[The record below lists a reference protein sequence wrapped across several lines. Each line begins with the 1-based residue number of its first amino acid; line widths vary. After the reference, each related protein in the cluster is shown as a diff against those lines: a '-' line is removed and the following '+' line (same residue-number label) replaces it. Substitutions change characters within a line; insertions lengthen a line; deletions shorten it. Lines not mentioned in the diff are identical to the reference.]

1 MFSLTMVIGDAQ
13 IERFTHIGRSLFSSD
28 NSLTLAD
35 KLKALMKPT
44 QTLGLIQWF
53 HEHKQLPRTMGNS
66 KMKTVGVIGLG
77 YVGLP
82 TAIGFH
88 DAGFEVWGVDVS
100 QRTVDMVMAGKN
112 PTGDPDVDDIVP
124 APGTERWHITNST
137 AEAVP
142 HCDVVLVTVP
152 TPITHDLKPDLSYVE
167 AAGRAVFEAIPKG
180 SNTIVVL
187 ESTVYPGVTAQTWMP
202 IVDELGLVTGEDVE
216 IAYCPER
223 FNPGDPAH
231 GVRQVARVIG
241 CSNPEVGQAL
251 VSLYS
256 KLTSEDVRYVGKLEV
271 AEAAKVIENV
281 QRDINIALVNELAR
295 IFPALDVDVEDV
307 LSAAATKWNFHRYT
321 PGVGVGGHC
330 IPVDPYY
337 MIQRAADV
345 GVPAGLITAARA
357 VNRSMPN
364 HVAQVLVNILWK
376 AGLSAENTKVLL
388 LGWSYKAEVG
398 DPRETP
404 AEPLAEALHE
414 KGIGVGVYD
423 PHLEAEGMPD
433 HVDWVGTLD
442 EAKGYDMAV
451 LVTAHKAC
459 VDLDWRRLL
468 SQMNTP
474 LLYDGR
480 RVLDLPELES
490 MGWGVHA
497 VGRPN

>member
-1 MFSLTMVIGDAQ
+1 MGWNSNFAKLAEDASLT
-13 IERFTHIGRSLFSSD
+13 
-28 NSLTLAD
+28 
-35 KLKALMKPT
+35 
-44 QTLGLIQWF
+44 
-53 HEHKQLPRTMGNS
+53 
-66 KMKTVGVIGLG
+66 VGIIGLG

-88 DAGFEVWGVDVS
+88 DAGFTVWGVDVS
-100 QRTVDMVMAGKN
+100 QRTVDMVRAGKN
-112 PTGDPDVDDIVP
+112 PTGDPDVNDIIP
-124 APGTERWHITNST
+124 APGTDRWNITTST

-142 HCDVVLVTVP
+142 HCDAILVTVP

-202 IVDELGLVTGEDVE
+202 IVEELGLVIGEDVE

-223 FNPGDPAH
+223 FNPGDAAH

-241 CSNPEVGQAL
+241 CSNPEVGAAL
-251 VSLYS
+251 VALYQ

-337 MIQRAADV
+337 MIQRAAVV

-357 VNRSMPN
+357 VNRSMPS
-364 HVAQVLVNILWK
+364 HVAGVLSDIMWNAKV
-376 AGLSAENTKVLL
+376 SADDAKVLL

-404 AEPLAEALHE
+404 AEPLAETLML
-414 KGIGVGVYD
+414 KGITVGAWD
-423 PHLEAEGMPD
+423 PHLGSESFPEGVQAISDISSAE
-433 HVDWVGTLD
+433 
-442 EAKGYDMAV
+442 GYDMVV

-459 VDLDWRRLL
+459 LGLDWQALL
-468 SQMNTP
+468 SNMRTP

-480 RVLDLPELES
+480 RVLNLENLRS
-490 MGWGVHA
+490 MGWTPYA
-497 VGRPN
+497 VGRPLDN

>member
-1 MFSLTMVIGDAQ
+1 MPIV
-13 IERFTHIGRSLFSSD
+13 EE
-28 NSLTLAD
+28 
-35 KLKALMKPT
+35 
-44 QTLGLIQWF
+44 LGLI
-53 HEHKQLPRTMGNS
+53 
-66 KMKTVGVIGLG
+66 I
-77 YVGLP
+77 
-82 TAIGFH
+82 
-88 DAGFEVWGVDVS
+88 
-100 QRTVDMVMAGKN
+100 
-112 PTGDPDVDDIVP
+112 
-124 APGTERWHITNST
+124 
-137 AEAVP
+137 
-142 HCDVVLVTVP
+142 
-152 TPITHDLKPDLSYVE
+152 
-167 AAGRAVFEAIPKG
+167 
-180 SNTIVVL
+180 
-187 ESTVYPGVTAQTWMP
+187 
-202 IVDELGLVTGEDVE
+202 GEDVE

-241 CSNPEVGQAL
+241 CSSKGVGQAL
-251 VSLYS
+251 VTLYS

-357 VNRSMPN
+357 VNRTMPN

-376 AGLSAENTKVLL
+376 AGLSAENTKILL

-414 KGIGVGVYD
+414 KGIAVSVYD
-423 PHLEAEGMPD
+423 PHLSSEEMPD
-433 HVDWVGTLD
+433 HVEWVDSLD
-442 EAKGYDMAV
+442 MANGYDMAV

-459 VDLDWRRLL
+459 VELDWASLL
-468 SQMNTP
+468 QQMKTP

-480 RVLDLPELES
+480 RVLDLSELEAI
-490 MGWGVHA
+490 GWDVHA

>member
-1 MFSLTMVIGDAQ
+1 MGMTNDFSILAENNKLNIG
-13 IERFTHIGRSLFSSD
+13 I
-28 NSLTLAD
+28 
-35 KLKALMKPT
+35 
-44 QTLGLIQWF
+44 
-53 HEHKQLPRTMGNS
+53 
-66 KMKTVGVIGLG
+66 IGLG

-88 DAGFEVWGVDVS
+88 DAGFTVWGVDVS
-100 QRTVDMVMAGKN
+100 QRTVDMVLQGKN

-124 APGTERWHITNST
+124 QPGAERWHITTSA

-142 HCDVVLVTVP
+142 NCDVVLVTVP

-167 AAGRAVFEAIPKG
+167 AAGRDVFQAIPKG

-187 ESTVYPGVTAQTWMP
+187 ESTVYPGVTAQTWLP
-202 IVDELGLVTGEDVE
+202 IIEELGLEIGVDVE

-241 CSNPEVGQAL
+241 CTNPEVGAGL

-357 VNRSMPN
+357 VNRSMPS
-364 HVAQVLVNILWK
+364 HVAGVLSDLMWS
-376 AGLSAENTKVLL
+376 AGVAAKEAKVLL

-404 AEPLAEALHE
+404 AQPLAETLMA
-414 KGIGVGVYD
+414 KGIHVATWD
-423 PHLEAEGMPD
+423 PHIEFDNPPKDVEIIRD
-433 HVDWVGTLD
+433 VTQ
-442 EAKGYDMAV
+442 AKGFDAAI
-451 LVTAHKAC
+451 LVTAHEAC
-459 VDLDWRRLL
+459 LSLDWSSLFNSMR
-468 SQMNTP
+468 TP
-474 LLYDGR
+474 IIYDGR
-480 RVLDLPELES
+480 RVLDLEMLS
-490 MGWGVHA
+490 AIGWQVHA
-497 VGRPN
+497 VGRPA

>member
-1 MFSLTMVIGDAQ
+1 MQ
-13 IERFTHIGRSLFSSD
+13 
-28 NSLTLAD
+28 
-35 KLKALMKPT
+35 K
-44 QTLGLIQWF
+44 
-53 HEHKQLPRTMGNS
+53 
-66 KMKTVGVIGLG
+66 VGIIGLG

-100 QRTVDMVMAGKN
+100 QRTVDMVKAGKN
-112 PTGDPDVDDIVP
+112 PTGDPDVDDIMP
-124 APGTERWHITNST
+124 APGTPNWHITNSA

-142 HCDVVLVTVP
+142 HCDVILVTVP
-152 TPITHDLKPDLSYVE
+152 TPITHDLKPDLSYV
-167 AAGRAVFEAIPKG
+167 AGAGRDVFQAISKG
-180 SNTIVVL
+180 SRTIVVL
-187 ESTVYPGVTAQTWMP
+187 ESTVYPGVTAQTWHP
-202 IVDELGLVTGEDVE
+202 IIEELGLVIGEDLE

-241 CSNPEVGQAL
+241 CENPEIGEEL
-251 VSLYS
+251 VQLYS
-256 KLTSEDVRYVGKLEV
+256 KLTTEDVRYVGKLEV

-345 GVPAGLITAARA
+345 GIPAELITAARA
-357 VNRSMPN
+357 VNRNMPV
-364 HVAQVLVNILWK
+364 HVAEVIRKLMSKHGVEAND
-376 AGLSAENTKVLL
+376 ARVLL

-404 AEPLAEALHE
+404 AAPLSETLLSN
-414 KGIGVGVYD
+414 GVKVSAWD
-423 PHLEAEGMPD
+423 PHLEPGQFPQGIDVVEDISSAQ
-433 HVDWVGTLD
+433 
-442 EAKGYDMAV
+442 GYDIAI

-459 VDLDWRRLL
+459 LEIDFTKLVSNMR
-468 SQMNTP
+468 TP

-480 RVLDLPELES
+480 RVLNLDELTGA
-490 MGWGVHA
+490 GWICHA
-497 VGRPN
+497 VGRPNGL

>member
-1 MFSLTMVIGDAQ
+1 MM
-13 IERFTHIGRSLFSSD
+13 
-28 NSLTLAD
+28 
-35 KLKALMKPT
+35 
-44 QTLGLIQWF
+44 
-53 HEHKQLPRTMGNS
+53 RTI
-66 KMKTVGVIGLG
+66 GVIGLG

-88 DAGFEVWGVDVS
+88 DAGFTVWGVDVS
-100 QRTVDMVMAGKN
+100 QRTVDMVLQGKN

-124 APGTERWHITNST
+124 QPGTERWHITTSA

-142 HCDVVLVTVP
+142 HCDVILVTVP
-152 TPITHDLKPDLSYVE
+152 TPITHDLKPDLSYV
-167 AAGRAVFEAIPKG
+167 AGAGRDVFEAITKG

-187 ESTVYPGVTAQTWMP
+187 ESTVYPGVTAQTWHP
-202 IVDELGLVTGEDVE
+202 IIEELGLEIGVDLE

-223 FNPGDPAH
+223 FNPGDAAH

-241 CSNPEVGQAL
+241 CSNPDVGNTLVAL
-251 VSLYS
+251 Y
-256 KLTSEDVRYVGKLEV
+256 KQLTSEDVRYVGKMEV

-357 VNRSMPN
+357 VNRSMPS
-364 HVAQVLVNILWK
+364 HVAGVLNDILYK
-376 AGLSAENTKVLL
+376 AGIPAGKGKILL

-404 AEPLAEALHE
+404 AEPLSSALQS
-414 KGIGVGVYD
+414 KDITIAAYD
-423 PHLEAEGMPD
+423 PHLEPSDFPKGIEVVSNIDSAQ
-433 HVDWVGTLD
+433 
-442 EAKGYDMAV
+442 GYDLAV
-451 LVTAHKAC
+451 LVTAHQAC
-459 VDLDWRRLL
+459 KEIDWAALASRMR
-468 SQMNTP
+468 NP
-474 LLYDGR
+474 ILYDGR
-480 RVLDLPELES
+480 RVLDLQDIAS
-490 MGWGVHA
+490 KGWQVHA
-497 VGRPN
+497 VGKPSM

>member
-1 MFSLTMVIGDAQ
+1 MLPFVILTIVFTTAILNAEVYYRIPMGWDSNFTGQAHDAD
-13 IERFTHIGRSLFSSD
+13 LC
-28 NSLTLAD
+28 
-35 KLKALMKPT
+35 
-44 QTLGLIQWF
+44 
-53 HEHKQLPRTMGNS
+53 
-66 KMKTVGVIGLG
+66 VGIIGLG

-88 DAGFEVWGVDVS
+88 DAGFTVWGVDVS
-100 QRTVDMVMAGKN
+100 QRTVDMVLQGKN

-124 APGTERWHITNST
+124 QPGTERWHITNSA

-142 HCDVVLVTVP
+142 NCDVVLVTVP

-167 AAGRAVFEAIPKG
+167 AAGRDVFKSITKG
-180 SNTIVVL
+180 SGTIVVL
-187 ESTVYPGVTAQTWMP
+187 ESTVYPGVTAQTWLP
-202 IVDELGLVTGEDVE
+202 IIEELGLVIGEDVE

-223 FNPGDPAH
+223 FNPGDSAH

-241 CSNPEVGQAL
+241 CSNQEVGEGL
-251 VSLYS
+251 VALYS

-357 VNRSMPN
+357 VNRSMPS
-364 HVAQVLVNILWK
+364 HVAGVLSDLMWNAEVP
-376 AGLSAENTKVLL
+376 AGDARVLL

-404 AEPLAEALHE
+404 AEPLAETLIS
-414 KGIGVGVYD
+414 KGIKVGTWD
-423 PHLEAEGMPD
+423 PHIDFGEYPEGVEVISNID
-433 HVDWVGTLD
+433 D
-442 EAKGYDMAV
+442 AKGYDIAV

-459 VDLDWRRLL
+459 LNLDWDKLL
-468 SQMNTP
+468 GQMRTP

-480 RVLDLPELES
+480 RVLDLDSLQKS
-490 MGWGVHA
+490 GWQTYA
-497 VGRPN
+497 VGKPV

>member
-1 MFSLTMVIGDAQ
+1 MAQPADFAISAATGDLSIG
-13 IERFTHIGRSLFSSD
+13 I
-28 NSLTLAD
+28 
-35 KLKALMKPT
+35 
-44 QTLGLIQWF
+44 
-53 HEHKQLPRTMGNS
+53 
-66 KMKTVGVIGLG
+66 IGLG

-100 QRTVDMVMAGKN
+100 QRTVDMVMAGEN

-124 APGTERWHITNST
+124 APGTERWHITTST

-142 HCDVVLVTVP
+142 NCDVVLVTVP

-187 ESTVYPGVTAQTWMP
+187 ESTVYPGVTAQTWLP
-202 IVDELGLVTGEDVE
+202 IIEELGLIIGKDVE

-223 FNPGDPAH
+223 FNPGDAAH
-231 GVRQVARVIG
+231 GVRSVARVIG
-241 CSNPEVGQAL
+241 CSNQEVGHAL
-251 VSLYS
+251 VELYS

-357 VNRSMPN
+357 VNRSMPS
-364 HVAQVLVNILWK
+364 HVAQVLVDILWK
-376 AGLSAENTKVLL
+376 AGLSAESTSVLF

-404 AEPLAEALHE
+404 AEPLAEALQQR
-414 KGIGVGVYD
+414 GIGVSVYD
-423 PHLEAEGMPD
+423 PHIDSETFPSSVNVIEHL
-433 HVDWVGTLD
+433 T
-442 EAKGYDMAV
+442 EAKGHDLVV
-451 LVTAHKAC
+451 LVTAHQAC
-459 VDLDWRRLL
+459 VDLDWNALAQTMTVPRI
-468 SQMNTP
+468 
-474 LLYDGR
+474 YDGR
-480 RVLDLPELES
+480 RVLDLDALGQQ
-490 MGWGVHA
+490 GWDCYA
-497 VGRPN
+497 VGRPHGTSN

>member
-1 MFSLTMVIGDAQ
+1 MMGWDADFA
-13 IERFTHIGRSLFSSD
+13 ERAD
-28 NSLTLAD
+28 NSDLC
-35 KLKALMKPT
+35 
-44 QTLGLIQWF
+44 
-53 HEHKQLPRTMGNS
+53 
-66 KMKTVGVIGLG
+66 VGIIGLG

-88 DAGFEVWGVDVS
+88 DAGFTVWGVDVS
-100 QRTVDMVMAGKN
+100 QRTVDMVLQGKN

-124 APGTERWHITNST
+124 QPGAQRWHITTSA

-142 HCDVVLVTVP
+142 NCDVVLVTVP

-167 AAGRAVFEAIPKG
+167 AAGRDVFKNIRKG
-180 SNTIVVL
+180 ERTIVVL
-187 ESTVYPGVTAQTWMP
+187 ESTVYPGVTAQTWLP
-202 IVDELGLVTGEDVE
+202 LIDELGLVIGEDVE

-223 FNPGDPAH
+223 FNPGDSAH

-241 CSNPEVGQAL
+241 CSNPKIGHAL
-251 VSLYS
+251 VSLYR

-337 MIQRAADV
+337 MMQRAADV
-345 GVPAGLITAARA
+345 GVPAELITAARA
-357 VNRSMPN
+357 VNRTMPI
-364 HVAQVLVNILWK
+364 HVAGVLNELLYK
-376 AGLSAENTKVLL
+376 AGVPAGEGKVLL

-404 AEPLAEALHE
+404 AEPLTEALHS
-414 KGIGVGVYD
+414 KDIAVAAYD
-423 PHLEAEGMPD
+423 PHLEAGDFPED
-433 HVDWVGTLD
+433 VEVVTDID
-442 EAKGYDMAV
+442 SAEGYDLAV

-459 VDLDWRRLL
+459 QEIDWASLASRMR
-468 SQMNTP
+468 NP
-474 LLYDGR
+474 ILYDGR
-480 RVLDLPELES
+480 RVLDLASLES
-490 MGWGVHA
+490 SGWQVHA
-497 VGRPN
+497 VGKPQ

>member
-1 MFSLTMVIGDAQ
+1 MAQ
-13 IERFTHIGRSLFSSD
+13 PAQFIERAATGDLTIG
-28 NSLTLAD
+28 
-35 KLKALMKPT
+35 
-44 QTLGLIQWF
+44 I
-53 HEHKQLPRTMGNS
+53 
-66 KMKTVGVIGLG
+66 IGLG

-88 DAGFEVWGVDVS
+88 DAGFNVWGVDVS
-100 QRTVDMVMAGKN
+100 QRTVDMVKAGKN

-124 APGTERWHITNST
+124 APGTERWNITTSS

-142 HCDVVLVTVP
+142 HCDVILVTVP

-167 AAGRAVFEAIPKG
+167 GAGRDVFQAIQKG

-187 ESTVYPGVTAQTWMP
+187 ESTVYPGVTAQTWHP
-202 IVDELGLVTGEDVE
+202 IIEELGLVIGEDLE

-241 CSNPEVGQAL
+241 CTNPEVGKAL
-251 VSLYS
+251 VALYQR
-256 KLTSEDVRYVGKLEV
+256 LTTEDVRYVGKLEV

-295 IFPALDVDVEDV
+295 IFPALGVDVEDV

-357 VNRSMPN
+357 VNRSMPS
-364 HVAQVLVNILWK
+364 HVAGVLSDLMWNANVP
-376 AGLSAENTKVLL
+376 AGEAKVLL

-404 AEPLAEALHE
+404 AEPLAETLMA
-414 KGIGVGVYD
+414 KGITVGAWD
-423 PHLEAEGMPD
+423 PHLDDESFPEGVEVISD
-433 HVDWVGTLD
+433 LSKAVD
-442 EAKGYDMAV
+442 YDMAV
-451 LVTAHKAC
+451 LVTAHKVC
-459 VDLDWRRLL
+459 LELDWAALAK
-468 SQMNTP
+468 QMRTP
-474 LLYDGR
+474 LIYDGR
-480 RVLDLPELES
+480 RVLDLDDLTS
-490 MGWGVHA
+490 KGWKAYA
-497 VGRPN
+497 VGRPVNH